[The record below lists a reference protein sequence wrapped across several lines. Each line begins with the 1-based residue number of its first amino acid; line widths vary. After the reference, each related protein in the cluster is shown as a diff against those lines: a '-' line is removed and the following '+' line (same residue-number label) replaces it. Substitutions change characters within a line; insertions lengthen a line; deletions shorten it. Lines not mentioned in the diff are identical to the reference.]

1 MSARVAGRV
10 HRAQVDGRV
19 AFEFDA
25 FAVLDET
32 VYADFSFQSL
42 SGQTVRGDVQ
52 PELFAQSFD
61 AADVVWGVVRQDS
74 LARPSALR
82 LKLFDEL
89 AQPLLL
95 VLVGRAGIDDDEVA
109 CADDGAVGRRRGRPG
124 RRAGG
129 GPEDGGDEANA
140 ADR

>member
-1 MSARVAGRV
+1 MSASVAGRV

-42 SGQTVRGDVQ
+42 SGQTVLCDVQ
-52 PELFAQSFD
+52 PELFARSFD
-61 AADVVWGVVRQDS
+61 AADVVCVVVRQDY

-89 AQPLLL
+89 AQRLLL
-95 VLVGRAGIDDDEVA
+95 VLVRRAGVDDDEVA
-109 CADDGAVGRRRGRPG
+109 CADDVAVGRRRGRLG
-124 RRAGG
+124 RRARG
-129 GPEDGGDEANA
+129 DTDEA
-140 ADR
+140 